1 MFECT
6 VIMEDIL
13 VVDTAADMAT
23 AEVMDMGA
31 EAADLDQVSRLSL
44 SYSFC

>member
-13 VVDTAADMAT
+13 VVDTAAAMAT
-23 AEVMDMGA
+23 AAVMDMGA
-31 EAADLDQVSRLSL
+31 AVLDQVSRLSL

>member
-23 AEVMDMGA
+23 AEVMDMG
-31 EAADLDQVSRLSL
+31 EADLDQVSRLSL

>member
-31 EAADLDQVSRLSL
+31 EADLDQVSRLSL